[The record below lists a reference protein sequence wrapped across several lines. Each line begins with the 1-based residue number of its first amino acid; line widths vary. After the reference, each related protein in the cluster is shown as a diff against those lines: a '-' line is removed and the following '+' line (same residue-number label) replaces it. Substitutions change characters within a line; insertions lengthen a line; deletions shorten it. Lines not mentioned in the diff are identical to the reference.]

1 MTWLRVLASK
11 CSGLFRKGR
20 LERQLDEDVR
30 AHLDMLVEENL
41 GKGMDPEEARHAALR
56 QFGNVGR
63 MKEECRDRWSIRFID
78 ELVQDIRFG
87 LRQLRRNPG
96 FTAVA
101 VLTLALGIG
110 ANTAIFSSVNAMLI
124 HPFAFQ
130 ALDRA
135 VDVWETVP
143 KQGLWHIDAS
153 PACFEAW
160 REHNKT
166 LVLMAAGHNW
176 SANLTGREHAERM
189 GGYRVSAD
197 FFSLLGIAPRLGRT
211 IAAGDFSPDRDH
223 VVVLSYA
230 LWQRLF
236 GADPSAVGKSLLLNG
251 QKYSVIGVMPSD
263 FDFPVGVEVWAPMN
277 LDAAAQADHT
287 DHYLQVFG
295 RLKPG
300 VSMSQAQADLATV
313 SAGLARQYP
322 ATNAGHSVRVLG
334 LVDDVAQGSRQFLT
348 VLMGAAAFVLI
359 LACANVANL
368 QLARATARQKEISI
382 RRALGAG
389 RARIAGQLLIE
400 SLLVSLAA
408 GGAGT
413 LLAGWG
419 LKLLKRGIPPF
430 IVQHIPGL
438 KHLQVDPYVLLF
450 TLAVSLLTGLLV
462 GMAPAIHSTGS
473 DMNAALKESTRSAT
487 SSRGSQRLRALFVV
501 TEVALALVLLVGA
514 GLMVGGFRTML
525 NANPGYDRRGVL
537 TFRLSLPSYEYRD
550 DARRRAFYQQLLA
563 RLEVLPGVESASVVT
578 SLPSGWSWN
587 QTFYRAEGQPPAA
600 PGEMR
605 TAVEQSV
612 SPGFL
617 RTLCVPLIEGRFFSG
632 FDGPSTTPTVVL
644 SENLARRVWPNQDPV
659 GKRIRFGTGDAQG
672 PWRTVVGV
680 IGGIK
685 ESPFAQHAEPTAYFP
700 YDQLPQASAGV
711 MVRVVGDPTALAP
724 AARMQARSI
733 NPDVPIYDVR
743 TLEQLIGDNLS
754 GVKSSA
760 RMMIVDGIIALL
772 LAATGI
778 FALMAYSVAQRT
790 HDIGVRMAL
799 GALPQDVVKMLVGG
813 SMKLAALG
821 IAIGIPLA
829 IALTTAL
836 ESFLFGAIAMNIPI
850 LAGATLGLAA
860 VAALAG
866 YIPAR
871 RAAKVDPMVALRY
884 E

>member
-1 MTWLRVLASK
+1 MATRIVS
-11 CSGLFRKGR
+11 LFRNLLSKNTVEQSLDQELQSSIELLTQEKMKQGLSRSVARREALIELGGIEQVKEKVRAVRAGR
-20 LERQLDEDVR
+20 ILEDFARDVR
-30 AHLDMLVEENL
+30 FVFRTLA
-41 GKGMDPEEARHAALR
+41 K
-56 QFGNVGR
+56 
-63 MKEECRDRWSIRFID
+63 S
-78 ELVQDIRFG
+78 
-87 LRQLRRNPG
+87 PG

-124 HPFAFQ
+124 HPFAFR

-143 KQGLWHIDAS
+143 KQGLWHIDAT
-153 PACFEAW
+153 PASFQAW
-160 REHNKT
+160 RDHNKT
-166 LVLMAAGHNW
+166 VELMAAARGW
-176 SANLTGREHAERM
+176 SANLTAGEHAERIE
-189 GGYRVSAD
+189 GYQVSAD
-197 FFSLLGIAPRLGRT
+197 FFPLLGIAPHLGRA
-211 IAAGDFSPDRDH
+211 IAASDFSPQRDH
-223 VVVLSYA
+223 VVVLSYG
-230 LWQRLF
+230 LWQRLT
-236 GADPSAVGKSLLLNG
+236 GADPRVVGKTLLLNRE
-251 QKYSVIGVMPSD
+251 KYSVAGVMPSD
-263 FDFPVGVEVWAPMN
+263 FDFPVGVEAWAPMD
-277 LDAAAQADHT
+277 LDAAAQADHS
-287 DHYLQVFG
+287 DHYLQVFA
-295 RLKPG
+295 RLKPS
-300 VSMSQAQADLATV
+300 VSTSRAQADLATV
-313 SAGLARQYP
+313 SARLARQYP
-322 ATNAGHSVRVLG
+322 TTNAGHSVSVLG
-334 LVDDVAQGSRQFLT
+334 LVDDVAQGSQQFLT

-382 RRALGAG
+382 RRALGAS
-389 RARIAGQLLIE
+389 RARIVWQSLIE

-419 LKLLKRGIPPF
+419 LKLSKRGIPPF

-450 TLAVSLLTGLLV
+450 TLAVSLVAGILV
-462 GMAPAIHSTGS
+462 GMAPAIHASRS
-473 DMNAALKESTRSAT
+473 DVNAVLKENTRSAT
-487 SSRGSQRLRALFVV
+487 SSRAAQRLRGLFVV
-501 TEVALALVLLVGA
+501 TEVSLALVLLVGA
-514 GLMVGGFRTML
+514 GLMVAGFRTML
-525 NANPGYDRRGVL
+525 NADPGYDRRGVL
-537 TFRLSLPSYEYRD
+537 TFRLSLPSYEYRN

-578 SLPSGWSWN
+578 SLPSGWTSN

-617 RTLCVPLIEGRFFSG
+617 HTLHVPLREGRFFSAS
-632 FDGPSTTPTVVL
+632 DGPNTPPAVVL
-644 SENLARRVWPNQDPV
+644 SENLARRIWPNQDPI

-685 ESPFAQHAEPTAYFP
+685 QSPFAQHADPTAYFP

-711 MVRVVGDPTALAP
+711 MLRAAGDPTALAR
-724 AARMQARSI
+724 AARAQTRGI
-733 NPDVPIYDVR
+733 DPDVPIYDVR

-754 GVKSSA
+754 GVQSSA
-760 RMMIVDGIIALL
+760 HMMIADGVIALL

-799 GALPQDVVKMLVGG
+799 GALPRDVVKMLVGR

-821 IAIGIPLA
+821 MAIGIPLA
-829 IALTTAL
+829 IALTNAL
-836 ESFLFGAIAMNIPI
+836 ESFLFGAIAMSIPI
-850 LAGATLGLAA
+850 LAGVTLALAS

-871 RAAKVDPMVALRY
+871 RATKVDPMVALRC